1 MKDQN
6 GNKKEFQYRPELL
19 CVGKKI
25 PLSYEV
31 FFTEDESDRA
41 VPWQKVQ
48 QEFLDKNPQIV
59 TQIYEKNMMDTDKD
73 KFFPVSVGSC
83 KGDSGGPLFMKG
95 QLTKYQFIHSPTKL
109 ESGQVNKQMTKTTAL
124 GATSIVQFNTKEL
137 EHHHNNNN
145 TTQQLQQINTTFK
158 KGNKVNKKIF

>member
-1 MKDQN
+1 MRLQDDGYVFDEKHCNKLIDMKDQN
-6 GNKKEFQYRPELL
+6 GIKKEFQYRPELL

-95 QLTKYQFIHSPTKL
+95 
-109 ESGQVNKQMTKTTAL
+109 
-124 GATSIVQFNTKEL
+124 
-137 EHHHNNNN
+137 
-145 TTQQLQQINTTFK
+145 
-158 KGNKVNKKIF
+158 